1 MTDQT
6 QNPWDTG
13 TADAAANNAGS
24 ADAWGSPT
32 PTPESG
38 STDWLTS
45 APRPRQNISVSWIR
59 SIRR

>member
-13 TADAAANNAGS
+13 SADAAANSANS

-32 PTPESG
+32 PAPE
-38 STDWLTS
+38 
-45 APRPRQNISVSWIR
+45 
-59 SIRR
+59 